1 MAEEQEEKKASCQS
15 QSNNSA
21 ADNTVVDNT
30 DGRKRYQSKSRY
42 NKYFKRE
49 IWCEAIFLFFIM
61 FMSIIVIFLNWKGDL
76 VNWLNLTPEQIPT
89 FKKYIYYSMSGML
102 GGVTFGTKYF
112 YRVVARGW
120 WHQDRRLWRVTSPL
134 ISTIIAFMT
143 GVLIE
148 AQLIN
153 TSVPILTTSIIAI
166 GFLAGYFADEAV
178 GKMYE
183 IANVI
188 FGTNNTKK
196 G

>member
-1 MAEEQEEKKASCQS
+1 MIEETQNTTQAEESI
-15 QSNNSA
+15 
-21 ADNTVVDNT
+21 VDNT
-30 DGRKRYQSKSRY
+30 DNRERYDFKSKYDNKARNEIRY
-42 NKYFKRE
+42 E
-49 IWCEAIFLFFIM
+49 GIFLLFIM
-61 FMSIIVIFLNWKGDL
+61 LVSLFMIYLNWKGVLLSYFDI
-76 VNWLNLTPEQIPT
+76 TSGQDS
-89 FKKYIYYSMSGML
+89 FKRYIYYLASGLL
-102 GGVTFGTKYF
+102 GGITFSIKYF

-120 WHQDRRLWRVTSPL
+120 WHQDRRFWRISSPL
-134 ISTIIAFMT
+134 LSAVMGFMT

-148 AQLIN
+148 AQLLN
-153 TSVPILTTSIIAI
+153 TNIPSNGASIVAI

>member
-1 MAEEQEEKKASCQS
+1 MMEISKQNENLSES
-15 QSNNSA
+15 
-21 ADNTVVDNT
+21 TIDNT
-30 DGRKRYQSKSRY
+30 DDRQRYEYQSKYEDIAR
-42 NKYFKRE
+42 KE
-49 IWCEAIFLFFIM
+49 IRIESIFLIF
-61 FMSIIVIFLNWKGDL
+61 VILLALFLIYLNWSGLLSGLCK
-76 VNWLNLTPEQIPT
+76 PEQNET
-89 FKKYIYYSMSGML
+89 FRRYIFYTASGLL
-102 GGVTFGTKYF
+102 GGTTFSIKYF

-120 WHQDRRLWRVTSPL
+120 WHQDRRIWRVSTPL
-134 ISTIIAFMT
+134 LSSVIGFMT

-153 TSVPILTTSIIAI
+153 TIIPSSASSIVAI

-188 FGTNNTKK
+188 FGSNNTKK

>member
-1 MAEEQEEKKASCQS
+1 MSRENQS
-15 QSNNSA
+15 LNESSI
-21 ADNTVVDNT
+21 DNT
-30 DGRKRYQSKSRY
+30 DDRKRYEYQSKYDDCARGEIRY
-42 NKYFKRE
+42 E
-49 IWCEAIFLFFIM
+49 SIFLIIIILSSFFMIY
-61 FMSIIVIFLNWKGDL
+61 LNWIGL
-76 VNWLNLTPEQIPT
+76 LSNLCNITADQNET
-89 FKKYIYYSMSGML
+89 FRRYIFYTASGLL
-102 GGVTFGTKYF
+102 GGSTFSIKYF

-120 WHQDRRLWRVTSPL
+120 WHQDRRIWRVSTPL
-134 ISTIIAFMT
+134 LSSVIGFMT

-153 TSVPILTTSIIAI
+153 TTIPSSAPSIIAI

-188 FGTNNTKK
+188 FGSNNTKK